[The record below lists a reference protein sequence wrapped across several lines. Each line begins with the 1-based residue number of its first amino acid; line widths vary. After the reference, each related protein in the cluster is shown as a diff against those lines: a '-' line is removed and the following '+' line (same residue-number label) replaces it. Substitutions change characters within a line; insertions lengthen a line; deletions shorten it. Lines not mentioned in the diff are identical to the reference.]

1 MLYGFTQAQ
10 SVSGTVSD
18 ANGPLP
24 GANVI
29 IKGTSNGVTTDFDG
43 NYTIDD
49 VASDAI
55 LTISYVGY
63 ITQEVNVNEQST
75 INVTLKEDANQ
86 LDEVVVVGYTSQ
98 TRGDITGA
106 VASVD
111 MDEAMKAPV
120 VNAAE
125 ALQGRVTGVTVVN
138 NAAPGAAPKITI
150 RGFGTSNNTN
160 PLYIIDGVQTLDA
173 NILNSINPSDIEQMN
188 VLKDAAAAIYGARA
202 SNGVIIITTK
212 SGGYNMDKATVS
224 FDFYTGISKATNL
237 PSLLNAQQ
245 HGDMVFESLRNDGAV
260 VTHPQYGSGATPV
273 VPSQLIGVREPAS
286 VLPNGTYWPDAIT
299 QNAPTNNISLSL
311 QNGTETGKYY
321 MSVSYLSR
329 DGILNYTG
337 FKRGNTMLN
346 SEFKVKDRIRIG
358 EHLNVSFSDTKAG
371 NGESYQNSIRSSP
384 LIPVY
389 DDNGLFAGTYSNSAG
404 LGNARNPAAQ
414 LYRSKDNFNKSLR
427 VFGDVYLEADIIDG
441 LTFKTTMGGSMQSF
455 NSRSF
460 NPLDPEH
467 GEPISTSTLS
477 ETDQLTY
484 EWTWSNTLNY
494 TKNFGDHSINAVLGV
509 EANEGSG
516 RGKGISRTGYL
527 FESPDFYLLNNGS
540 GTPNVSYAFQYTN
553 SLWSIFGT
561 ANYNYQGKYFATA
574 TLRRDESSRFAG
586 DNKSDIFPSFSAG
599 WLLSKEDFYPQ
610 DALVN
615 RVKLKASYGQLGNQT
630 LPADNP
636 TINISGLSE
645 SLANYSFNGSAITTG
660 AQLSQVG
667 NPDLKW
673 ETSVSTNFGVDLG
686 LFNDKLFLG
695 LEYYIIETEDL
706 ITRDNSLIST
716 TAIDASAPLVNLGS
730 VENKGIDFSAG
741 YHDETDSGWSYGI
754 DVNISSYKNEVTEL
768 ISDFALGSTGF
779 RGGAVTRTEVG
790 QPISSFYGRVVEGF
804 DDTGR
809 FLYKDINEDG
819 IINDDDRTYIGSP
832 HPDFTYGIN
841 LTTAYKGFDASL
853 FFTGSQG
860 NDIYNYEKI
869 YTDFPTFFN
878 GNRSTR
884 VLDSWTPSNTNA
896 TLPALSQTINNNE
909 TSPNSY
915 FVEDGSYFRLK
926 NIQVGYTFADDL
938 SNKIGMDSFR
948 IYLQGTN
955 LFTMT
960 DYNGIDPEVISN
972 DNLTLGVENQ
982 IYPMSQ
988 IYTIGINIKF

>member
-10 SVSGTVSD
+10 SISGTVSD

-29 IKGTSNGVTTDFDG
+29 EKGTSNGVTTDFDG
-43 NYTIDD
+43 NYTIDN

-63 ITQEVNVNEQST
+63 ITQEVNVDGQST
-75 INVTLKEDANQ
+75 ISVTLKEDANQ

-138 NAAPGAAPKITI
+138 SGSPGAAPKITI

-173 NILNSINPSDIEQMN
+173 NILNSINPSDIDQMN

-260 VTHPQYGSGATPV
+260 VTHPQYGSGADPV
-273 VPSQLIGVREPAS
+273 VPSQLIGVREPAT

-299 QNAPTNNISLSL
+299 QNAPTNNVSLSM

-337 FKRGNTMLN
+337 FKRGNTMMN
-346 SEFKVKDRIRIG
+346 AEFKVKDRIRIG

-404 LGNARNPAAQ
+404 LGNARSPAAQ

-455 NSRSF
+455 SSRSF

-467 GEPISTSTLS
+467 GEPIATSTLS

-484 EWTWSNTLNY
+484 EWTWTNTLNY
-494 TKNFGDHSINAVLGV
+494 SKTFGDHSINALLGV
-509 EANEGSG
+509 EAGEGSG

-527 FESPDFYLLNNGS
+527 FETPDFYLLNNGS
-540 GTPNVSYAFQYTN
+540 GTPNVSSAWQYTN

-574 TLRRDESSRFAG
+574 TVRRDESSRFAG
-586 DNKSDIFPSFSAG
+586 DNKSGVFPSFSAG

-615 RVKLKASYGQLGNQT
+615 RIKLKGSYGQLGNQT
-630 LPADNP
+630 LPSDNP

-645 SLANYSFNGSAITTG
+645 SLANYSFNGTSITTG

-667 NPDLKW
+667 NPNLKW
-673 ETSVSTNFGVDLG
+673 ETSVSTNFGIDLG

-695 LEYYIIETEDL
+695 LEYYIITTEDL
-706 ITRDNSLIST
+706 ITRDFSLIST

-730 VENKGIDFSAG
+730 VENKGIDFSVG

-754 DVNISSYKNEVTEL
+754 DVNLSHYKNEVTEL
-768 ISDFALGSTGF
+768 ISDFVIGYTGF

-790 QPISSFYGRVVEGF
+790 RPISSFYGRVVEGI

-809 FLYKDINEDG
+809 FKYKDVNGDG

-841 LTTAYKGFDASL
+841 LSTAYKGFDASF

-896 TLPALSQTINNNE
+896 SLPALSQSITNNE

-915 FVEDGSYFRLK
+915 FVEDGSYLRLK
-926 NIQVGYTFADDL
+926 NLQIGYTFEDNI
-938 SNKIGMDSFR
+938 SSKIGMDSFR
-948 IYLQGTN
+948 IYVQGTN
-955 LFTMT
+955 LFTLT

-988 IYTIGINIKF
+988 IFTFGINIKF